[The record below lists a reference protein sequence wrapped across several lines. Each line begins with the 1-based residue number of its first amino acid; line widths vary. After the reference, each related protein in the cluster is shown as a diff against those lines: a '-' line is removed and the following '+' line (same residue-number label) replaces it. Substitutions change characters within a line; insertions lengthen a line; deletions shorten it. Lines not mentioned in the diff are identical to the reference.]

1 MSGSGQAASAAL
13 RPSAVVTS
21 PVTAVTL
28 TPSARISSAVRS
40 SVSRVRDMMVMST
53 PSRASAVAAALPS
66 PRLAPVSNALRPRMP
81 RSMRFP
87 ITQARCCEVGR
98 RPLRSCGRACCQPRE
113 TWLECWLRKIA
124 RRETPMTRSCTL
136 ALIALACALPV
147 AAQAEELVV
156 SNYGVTTNG
165 MPFAVAMAK
174 GFFKQQG
181 ADVTGILTSDGGG
194 TTVRTMLGGNLAYGE
209 INPTATVIAIQ
220 QGADLKIVSDN
231 VQTVAEFVWAVKP
244 DSPIKT
250 AADLKGKKI
259 GYTNPRST
267 SQALAILVLE
277 KAGLK
282 PSEAELV
289 KTGGFGEGIVALDL
303 GAVDVAPIP
312 EPLWS
317 QHQAKYR
324 AGGGASDLLPPLDNV
339 VGVTTGKAAAA
350 RGDFIRAVIRA
361 RRQAVD
367 FMYANPDES
376 ADIIAKVYNLSTDV
390 ARSAVRNLLG
400 SHDKSGV
407 RYWSA
412 GEINLKAMNEMM
424 RAQKIVGALK
434 DDPDWAKII
443 DESFL
448 PDDLKRK
455 TQ

>member
-1 MSGSGQAASAAL
+1 MIKGC
-13 RPSAVVTS
+13 
-21 PVTAVTL
+21 
-28 TPSARISSAVRS
+28 
-40 SVSRVRDMMVMST
+40 
-53 PSRASAVAAALPS
+53 
-66 PRLAPVSNALRPRMP
+66 RLAGV
-81 RSMRFP
+81 
-87 ITQARCCEVGR
+87 
-98 RPLRSCGRACCQPRE
+98 
-113 TWLECWLRKIA
+113 
-124 RRETPMTRSCTL
+124 
-136 ALIALACALPV
+136 ALACALPF
-147 AAQAEELVV
+147 AAQAEEIVV

-165 MPFAVAMAK
+165 MPFAVALAK

-181 ADVTGILTSDGGG
+181 ADVTGILSSDGGG
-194 TTVRTMLGGNLAYGE
+194 TTVRTLLGGNLAYGE

-231 VQTVAEFVWAVKP
+231 VQTVAEFIWAVKP
-244 DSPIKT
+244 DSAIKT

-282 PSEAELV
+282 PNDAELV

-303 GAVDVAPIP
+303 GAVDITPIP

-324 AGGGASDLLPPLDNV
+324 AVVRASELLPPLDNV

-376 ADIIAKVYNLSTDV
+376 GDIIAKVYNLTPEV
-390 ARSAVRNLLG
+390 ARSALKNLLG
-400 SHDKSGV
+400 SHEKSGV
-407 RYWSA
+407 RYWSG

-434 DDPDWAKII
+434 DDPDWSRII

-448 PDDLKRK
+448 PEDLKKK
-455 TQ
+455 TN

>member
-1 MSGSGQAASAAL
+1 M
-13 RPSAVVTS
+13 
-21 PVTAVTL
+21 TAT
-28 TPSARISSAVRS
+28 RI
-40 SVSRVRDMMVMST
+40 
-53 PSRASAVAAALPS
+53 AAALAFALLP
-66 PRLAPVSNALRPRMP
+66 LAAH
-81 RSMRFP
+81 
-87 ITQARCCEVGR
+87 
-98 RPLRSCGRACCQPRE
+98 
-113 TWLECWLRKIA
+113 
-124 RRETPMTRSCTL
+124 
-136 ALIALACALPV
+136 
-147 AAQAEELVV
+147 AEEIVV

-165 MPFAVAMAK
+165 MPYAIAMAK

-181 ADVTGILTSDGGG
+181 ANVTGILSSDGGG
-194 TTVRTMLGGNLAYGE
+194 TTVRTLLGGNLAFGE
-209 INPTATVIAIQ
+209 VNPTATVIAIQ

-231 VQTVAEFVWAVKP
+231 VQTVAEFIWAVKP

-282 PSEAELV
+282 PSDAELV

-303 GAVDVAPIP
+303 GAVDITPIP

-317 QHQAKYR
+317 MHQAKYR
-324 AGGGASDLLPPLDNV
+324 AVVRASELLPPLDNV
-339 VGVTTGKAAAA
+339 VGVTTGKAAAT

-367 FMYANPDES
+367 YMYANPDES
-376 ADIIAKVYNLSTDV
+376 AEIIAKAYNLSSDV
-390 ARSAVRNLLG
+390 AKSAVKNLLG
-400 SHDKSGV
+400 SHEKSGV
-407 RYWSA
+407 KYWSG

-434 DDPDWAKII
+434 DDPDWGKII

-448 PDDLKRK
+448 PDDLRK
-455 TQ
+455 KTN

>member
-1 MSGSGQAASAAL
+1 MTGSCRVALALALTLVPLTAASA
-13 RPSAVVTS
+13 
-21 PVTAVTL
+21 
-28 TPSARISSAVRS
+28 
-40 SVSRVRDMMVMST
+40 
-53 PSRASAVAAALPS
+53 
-66 PRLAPVSNALRPRMP
+66 
-81 RSMRFP
+81 
-87 ITQARCCEVGR
+87 
-98 RPLRSCGRACCQPRE
+98 
-113 TWLECWLRKIA
+113 
-124 RRETPMTRSCTL
+124 
-136 ALIALACALPV
+136 
-147 AAQAEELVV
+147 EEIVV

-181 ADVTGILTSDGGG
+181 ADVTGILSSDGGG

-231 VQTVAEFVWAVKP
+231 VQTVAEFIWAVKP

-282 PSEAELV
+282 PADAELV

-303 GAVDVAPIP
+303 GAVDITPIP

-317 QHQAKYR
+317 QHQNKYR
-324 AGGGASDLLPPLDNV
+324 AVVKASELLPPLDNV

-367 FMYANPDES
+367 FMYAHPDES
-376 ADIIAKVYNLSTDV
+376 AEIIAKAYNLSTDV
-390 ARSAVRNLLG
+390 ARSALKNLLA
-400 SHDKSGV
+400 SHEKSGV
-407 RYWSA
+407 KYWSG

-434 DDPDWAKII
+434 DDPNWGKII
-443 DESFL
+443 DEGFL
-448 PDDLKRK
+448 PDDLKKK
-455 TQ
+455 TN

>member
-1 MSGSGQAASAAL
+1 MIRAHRAAL
-13 RPSAVVTS
+13 
-21 PVTAVTL
+21 
-28 TPSARISSAVRS
+28 
-40 SVSRVRDMMVMST
+40 
-53 PSRASAVAAALPS
+53 AALF
-66 PRLAPVSNALRPRMP
+66 LA
-81 RSMRFP
+81 
-87 ITQARCCEVGR
+87 I
-98 RPLRSCGRACCQPRE
+98 PL
-113 TWLECWLRKIA
+113 
-124 RRETPMTRSCTL
+124 
-136 ALIALACALPV
+136 
-147 AAQAEELVV
+147 AAGAEEIVV

-165 MPFAVAMAK
+165 MPYAVAMAK

-181 ADVTGILTSDGGG
+181 ADVTGILSSDGGG

-209 INPTATVIAIQ
+209 INPTATVTAIQ
-220 QGADLKIVSDN
+220 SGADLKIVSDN
-231 VQTVAEFVWAVKP
+231 VQTVAEFIWAVKP

-250 AADLKGKKI
+250 SADLKGKKI

-282 PSEAELV
+282 PEDAELV

-303 GAVDVAPIP
+303 GAVDITPIP

-317 QHQAKYR
+317 QHQGKYR
-324 AGGGASDLLPPLDNV
+324 AVVRASDVLPPLDNV
-339 VGVTTGKAAAA
+339 VGVTTAKAAAS

-361 RRQAVD
+361 RRQAVE

-376 ADIIAKVYNLSTDV
+376 ADIIAKAYNLSSEV
-390 ARSAVRNLLG
+390 ARSAVRNLLS

-407 RYWSA
+407 RYWSE

-434 DDPDWAKII
+434 TDPDWGKII

>member
-1 MSGSGQAASAAL
+1 
-13 RPSAVVTS
+13 
-21 PVTAVTL
+21 
-28 TPSARISSAVRS
+28 
-40 SVSRVRDMMVMST
+40 
-53 PSRASAVAAALPS
+53 
-66 PRLAPVSNALRPRMP
+66 
-81 RSMRFP
+81 
-87 ITQARCCEVGR
+87 
-98 RPLRSCGRACCQPRE
+98 
-113 TWLECWLRKIA
+113 
-124 RRETPMTRSCTL
+124 MTRSCRAALVLAFATL
-136 ALIALACALPV
+136 PPALPF
-147 AAQAEELVV
+147 AASADEIVV

-181 ADVTGILTSDGGG
+181 ADVTGILSSDGGG

-277 KAGLK
+277 KACLK
-282 PSEAELV
+282 PDDAELV

-303 GAVDVAPIP
+303 GAVDITPIP

-317 QHQAKYR
+317 QRKDKYR
-324 AGGGASDLLPPLDNV
+324 AVVKASELLPPLDNV

-361 RRQAVD
+361 RRQAVAH
-367 FMYANPDES
+367 MYANPHAA
-376 ADIIAKVYNLSTDV
+376 ADLHRRPYKHTPNV
-390 ARSAVRNLLG
+390 A
-400 SHDKSGV
+400 
-407 RYWSA
+407 
-412 GEINLKAMNEMM
+412 
-424 RAQKIVGALK
+424 
-434 DDPDWAKII
+434 
-443 DESFL
+443 
-448 PDDLKRK
+448 
-455 TQ
+455 